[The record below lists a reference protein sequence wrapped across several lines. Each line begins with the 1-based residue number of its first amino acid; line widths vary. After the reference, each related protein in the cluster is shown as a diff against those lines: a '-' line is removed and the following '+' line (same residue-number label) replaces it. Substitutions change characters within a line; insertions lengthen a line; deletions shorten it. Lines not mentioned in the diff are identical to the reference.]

1 MLIISDF
8 SDFNIYFSWSN
19 KSEHIWSIIKNQ
31 KGSSD
36 AIVTLDLKM
45 CRHIYHE
52 LYNFTIYVI
61 QLMVDMFILSFESN
75 AKKP

>member
-8 SDFNIYFSWSN
+8 SDFNIYFSYSN
-19 KSEHIWSIIKNQ
+19 KSEHNLIIIKNQ

-52 LYNFTIYVI
+52 LYNFTIYFI

-75 AKKP
+75 AKTP